1 MRVERASGKLINVFE
16 LKKKKKK
23 KVFVLISDE
32 EGVRAKLIS

>member
-16 LKKKKKK
+16 LKKKKK